1 MFRMLKKENI
11 WNESVYLSSESK
23 FTKELKILI
32 LLFIVVVLELPII
45 FLLLKPAFHDEKDFY
60 LFIFAMIFMILGVF
74 SIVVLCAPSKLYSIS
89 VNRHKNSF
97 ELRWIRNLFLE
108 KIETIPF
115 EKLSKI
121 YVSIVNTRG
130 KNRVIMKIEKIDGNR
145 VNAVFTLLETDKE
158 EIANVF
164 LNMALIA
171 GFQSYTAF
179 REGNCFSINFSKG
192 FEEKT
197 RLNYSFKLFF
207 EEGKRDIEKDKLR
220 ITNLVIEEL
229 NPLKVILYR
238 KPNLFDIVRFLI
250 LYLIFPLL
258 FLFILIYE
266 KTQKLTALSISLF
279 AYVIILYLTRRMIA
293 PMNILIDKMRGT
305 VKVKKIIYSYT
316 FPISEI
322 KEIQISDMIG
332 RRTGTFLFFVDAI
345 MKDNRKNQLFF
356 IEVKSQESLIYE
368 TYVNIKF
375 LLDQIF
381 GELNIPIIEMTK
393 NF

>member
-74 SIVVLCAPSKLYSIS
+74 SIVVLSAPSKLYSIS
-89 VNRHKNSF
+89 VNRHKNSV
-97 ELRWIRNLFLE
+97 ELRWIRNLFFE
-108 KIETIPF
+108 KVETISF

-197 RLNYSFKLFF
+197 RLNYSSKLFF

-356 IEVKSQESLIYE
+356 IEVKSQESLIHE
-368 TYVNIKF
+368 TYVNIKI

>member
-74 SIVVLCAPSKLYSIS
+74 SIVVLSAPSKLYSIS
-89 VNRHKNSF
+89 VNRHKNSV

-197 RLNYSFKLFF
+197 RLNYSSKLVF

-356 IEVKSQESLIYE
+356 IEVKSQESLIHE
-368 TYVNIKF
+368 TYVNIKI

>member
-1 MFRMLKKENI
+1 MLKKENI

-74 SIVVLCAPSKLYSIS
+74 SIVVLSAPSKLYSIS
-89 VNRHKNSF
+89 VNRHKNSV

-130 KNRVIMKIEKIDGNR
+130 KNRVIIKIEKIDGNR

-197 RLNYSFKLFF
+197 RLNYSSKLVF

-356 IEVKSQESLIYE
+356 IEVKSQESLIHE
-368 TYVNIKF
+368 TYVNIKI

>member
-1 MFRMLKKENI
+1 MLKKENI

-74 SIVVLCAPSKLYSIS
+74 SIVVLSAPSKLYSIS
-89 VNRHKNSF
+89 VNRHKNSV
-97 ELRWIRNLFLE
+97 ELRWIRNLFFE
-108 KIETIPF
+108 KVETIPF

-368 TYVNIKF
+368 TYVNIKI

>member
-1 MFRMLKKENI
+1 MRK
-11 WNESVYLSSESK
+11 
-23 FTKELKILI
+23 
-32 LLFIVVVLELPII
+32 
-45 FLLLKPAFHDEKDFY
+45 
-60 LFIFAMIFMILGVF
+60 
-74 SIVVLCAPSKLYSIS
+74 
-89 VNRHKNSF
+89 
-97 ELRWIRNLFLE
+97 
-108 KIETIPF
+108 
-115 EKLSKI
+115 
-121 YVSIVNTRG
+121 
-130 KNRVIMKIEKIDGNR
+130 
-145 VNAVFTLLETDKE
+145 
-158 EIANVF
+158 
-164 LNMALIA
+164 
-171 GFQSYTAF
+171 
-179 REGNCFSINFSKG
+179 
-192 FEEKT
+192 KT
-197 RLNYSFKLFF
+197 RLNYSSKLVF

-345 MKDNRKNQLFF
+345 MKDNRKKSTLFHRSK
-356 IEVKSQESLIYE
+356 KSR
-368 TYVNIKF
+368 KF
-375 LLDQIF
+375 
-381 GELNIPIIEMTK
+381 NS
-393 NF
+393 

>member
-1 MFRMLKKENI
+1 MFRMLKKKNI

-74 SIVVLCAPSKLYSIS
+74 SIVVLSAPSKLYSIS
-89 VNRHKNSF
+89 VNRHKNSV
-97 ELRWIRNLFLE
+97 ELRWIRNLFFE
-108 KIETIPF
+108 KVETISF

-197 RLNYSFKLFF
+197 RLNYSSKLFF

-356 IEVKSQESLIYE
+356 IEVKSQESLIHE
-368 TYVNIKF
+368 TYVNIKI